1 MSSLIVIRKLSRI
14 GMREPQSSICIALP
28 LCRNITMNFS
38 SSDTGKK
45 FHSELFS
52 ELKWQKVTISPEMF
66 ENGVNIV
73 LEASCCECVSF
84 KWTVFYEWGV
94 GLWGQL

>member
-1 MSSLIVIRKLSRI
+1 
-14 GMREPQSSICIALP
+14 
-28 LCRNITMNFS
+28 MNFS

-84 KWTVFYEWGV
+84 KWMVFYEWVSDYGGNYDTIMNVITALGQAGGV
-94 GLWGQL
+94 N